1 MSAYPLHDRFRV
13 RWVLRFLLSFAFFLV
28 PAYIGLGRAGLA
40 GWRTAWILGAAAF
53 FGLVLPAILC
63 CHCPHYAKPGLFIA
77 CPSIVGTPKIRRYTA
92 RPVCPAE
99 KVLFAAGFILVLG
112 FPVAVLMWV
121 KSWVFAL
128 LTLAGA
134 AIFFVTD
141 QKCSCAKCLNFS
153 CLLNRVPADIR
164 KAWEDGGAGVNS
176 RTLDASGSQS
186 PTQRRK
192 N

>member
-1 MSAYPLHDRFRV
+1 MQKHTLHDRFRV
-13 RWVLRFLLSFAFFLV
+13 RWVLRFLLSFSFFLV
-28 PAYIGLGRAGLA
+28 PAYIGLGRAGLTS
-40 GWRTAWILGAAAF
+40 WRTAWILGAAAF

-77 CPSIVGTPKIRRYTA
+77 CPSIVGTPRIRRYTA
-92 RPVCPAE
+92 RPISPAE

-112 FPVAVLMWV
+112 FPVAVLLWA

-128 LTLAGA
+128 LTFTGA

-141 QKCSCAKCLNFS
+141 QKCSCSRCLNFS
-153 CLLNRVPADIR
+153 CLLNRVPAEVR
-164 KAWEDGGAGVNS
+164 KEWEEAHPAGEP
-176 RTLDASGSQS
+176 RTSDESDSQS